1 MGFFLVFVSVAV
13 YVLSALVFSMSSSAI
28 QECVGGIGG
37 IVATIFFVG
46 GFAVDELVKIRK
58 GLAK

>member
-1 MGFFLVFVSVAV
+1 
-13 YVLSALVFSMSSSAI
+13 MSSSAI

-37 IVATIFFVG
+37 VIATIFFVG